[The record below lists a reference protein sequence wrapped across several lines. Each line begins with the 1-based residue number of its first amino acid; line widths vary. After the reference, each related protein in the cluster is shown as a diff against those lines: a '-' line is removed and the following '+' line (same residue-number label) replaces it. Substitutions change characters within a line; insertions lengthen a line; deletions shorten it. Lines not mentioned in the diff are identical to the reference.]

1 MPSMPAIA
9 LKATLATTLSE
20 MVTPLAAA
28 GASGLGVS
36 VIAVLPSSVVDGR
49 RVRRPGTSVRLLYP
63 SRGAACQTPRRKR
76 REECVLADGAAGS
89 AAVAVGAS
97 GIVAHR
103 AAALVPHVAA
113 AVGASALRHLGEGE
127 LRLRSAGRCRSG
139 AGHVAPLERLADG
152 VGAAQRGVGAH
163 AVGHVAAD
171 AFELFHDLAGRGA
184 LLESEGDKPAQCFG
198 VARSATAGLA
208 HVGEDLAGSVLV
220 VVHDDEQL
228 AAARVHALRLA
239 AEQLRPRGPR
249 GGDASRGRVTL
260 FLALTD
266 VEHLLLAAAVAV
278 DGDALAAAAEGQQ
291 VDVLDVVAGG
301 LVGEVD
307 RLGDGVVGALLEG
320 RLQLDV
326 PLRGDVVGGGEDLLH
341 VRGHAV
347 EVPHGAHLGD
357 LLHELVAEEAALP
370 RDLLEV
376 GVTLDHAVVVEHVGA
391 HVADREQGL
400 DAARAAGDDADGAR
414 GRDRGDGGV
423 AHAGARGAVEDGAL
437 EVGEH
442 AALAGQLLAGRAG
455 LVVDEAHDI
464 AGDLAGVFGVVRHL
478 EAQQH
483 VGEAHDAE
491 TDLAVAL
498 GHPLDLGQRVAID
511 VDDVVEKAHGGAHDA
526 AQGAVVDVAVGHDP
540 AEIDGAQVA
549 ALVGQQRLLAAG
561 VGALDLAELR
571 RGVVGVDA
579 VDEDD
584 AGVAVLPGERDH
596 GLEHGAGAQGAYHV
610 AGARV
615 DQRVL
620 LVGVDGAHEGVG
632 DGHRDVEVV
641 EAVVVLLGP
650 DEVEDVRVIDAH
662 DAHVGAAPRA
672 ALLDGLGGGIE
683 DVHELSLIHI

>member
-113 AVGASALRHLGEGE
+113 AVGASALRHLGERE
-127 LRLRSAGRCRSG
+127 LRLRSAGRRRGG
-139 AGHVAPLERLADG
+139 ADHVAPVER
-152 VGAAQRGVGAH
+152 
-163 AVGHVAAD
+163 
-171 AFELFHDLAGRGA
+171 
-184 LLESEGDKPAQCFG
+184 FG

-208 HVGEDLAGSVLV
+208 HVGEDLARSVLV

-239 AEQLRPRGPR
+239 AEQLRPRGTR
-249 GGDASRGRVTL
+249 GGDASRGWVTL
-260 FLALTD
+260 AHVLALTD
-266 VEHLLLAAAVAV
+266 VEHLLLAAAVTV
-278 DGDALAAAAEGQQ
+278 GGDALAAAAEGQQ
-291 VDVLDVVAGG
+291 VDVLDVVGGG

-320 RLQLDV
+320 CLQLDV
-326 PLRGDVVGGGEDLLH
+326 PLRGDVVGRGEDPLH
-341 VRGHAV
+341 VGGHPV

-357 LLHELVAEEAALP
+357 LLHELVAVEAALP

-376 GVTLDHAVVVEHVGA
+376 RVALDHAVVVEHVGA

-423 AHAGARGAVEDGAL
+423 AHTGARGTVEDGAL

-464 AGDLAGVFGVVRHL
+464 AGDLAGVFGVVGHL

-483 VGEAHDAE
+483 IGEPHDPE
-491 TDLAVAL
+491 TDLAVAF

-526 AQGAVVDVAVGHDP
+526 AQGTVIDVAVGHHP
-540 AEIDGAQVA
+540 AEVDGAQVA
-549 ALVGQQRLLAAG
+549 ALVGQQGLLAAG

-571 RGVVGVDA
+571 RGVVRIDA

-596 GLEHGAGAQGAYHV
+596 GLEHLAGAQAAYHL

-615 DQRVL
+615 DQRVV

-632 DGHRDVEVV
+632 DC
-641 EAVVVLLGP
+641 LLYT
-650 DEVEDVRVIDAH
+650 
-662 DAHVGAAPRA
+662 
-672 ALLDGLGGGIE
+672 
-683 DVHELSLIHI
+683 S

>member
-184 LLESEGDKPAQCFG
+184 LLESEGDEPAERFG

-208 HVGEDLAGSVLV
+208 HVGEDLARSVLV

-239 AEQLRPRGPR
+239 AEQMRPRGPR
-249 GGDASRGRVTL
+249 GGNASRGRVALTL
-260 FLALTD
+260 VLALTD

-291 VDVLDVVAGG
+291 VHVLDVVAGG
-301 LVGEVD
+301 LVGEVA

-320 RLQLDV
+320 CLQLDV
-326 PLRGDVVGGGEDLLH
+326 PLRGDVVGRGEDPLH
-341 VRGHAV
+341 VGGHPV

-357 LLHELVAEEAALP
+357 LLHELVAVEAALP

-376 GVTLDHAVVVEHVGA
+376 RVALDHAVVVEHVGA

-423 AHAGARGAVEDGAL
+423 AHTGARGTVEDGAL

-464 AGDLAGVFGVVRHL
+464 AGDLAGVFGVVGYR
-478 EAQQH
+478 
-483 VGEAHDAE
+483 
-491 TDLAVAL
+491 
-498 GHPLDLGQRVAID
+498 
-511 VDDVVEKAHGGAHDA
+511 
-526 AQGAVVDVAVGHDP
+526 
-540 AEIDGAQVA
+540 
-549 ALVGQQRLLAAG
+549 
-561 VGALDLAELR
+561 
-571 RGVVGVDA
+571 
-579 VDEDD
+579 
-584 AGVAVLPGERDH
+584 
-596 GLEHGAGAQGAYHV
+596 
-610 AGARV
+610 
-615 DQRVL
+615 
-620 LVGVDGAHEGVG
+620 
-632 DGHRDVEVV
+632 
-641 EAVVVLLGP
+641 
-650 DEVEDVRVIDAH
+650 
-662 DAHVGAAPRA
+662 
-672 ALLDGLGGGIE
+672 
-683 DVHELSLIHI
+683 